1 MPSTYVSARIHVDSE
16 GGGHLASSTLRQA
29 GAASL
34 VARSA
39 TSAANTRAMSGD
51 YENYKGTSVEQRE
64 SSDVVTLSS
73 SSSAQRLENST
84 VSSEQEAA
92 TTEKGQLDVQ
102 NGLLSSSRLMLQKV
116 KTTRNSCRRGEGHGK
131 NVGLF
136 ASNIM

>member
-34 VARSA
+34 VARSS
-39 TSAANTRAMSGD
+39 TSAANTRAISGD
-51 YENYKGTSVEQRE
+51 YENYKGTSLEQRE
-64 SSDVVTLSS
+64 SSDAVTLSS
-73 SSSAQRLENST
+73 SSLAQRLENST
-84 VSSEQEAA
+84 VSSEQEAT
-92 TTEKGQLDVQ
+92 TTEKGRMDVQ
-102 NGLLSSSRLMLQKV
+102 NGLLSSRLMLQKV